1 MEYIYYSQELKP
13 LANSVFARGLAEREG
28 FEPSERSSR
37 SHDFQSCA
45 LDQLSH
51 LSIVLFNR
59 FSIVHGLQGN
69 VNKQSSLAN
78 ISYIKA

>member
-13 LANSVFARGLAEREG
+13 LANSVFARGLAERMG
-28 FEPSERSSR
+28 FEPMERSSR

-51 LSIVLFNR
+51 LSIILLDR

-69 VNKQSSLAN
+69 VNKQSSVAN
-78 ISYIKA
+78 ICHVKA